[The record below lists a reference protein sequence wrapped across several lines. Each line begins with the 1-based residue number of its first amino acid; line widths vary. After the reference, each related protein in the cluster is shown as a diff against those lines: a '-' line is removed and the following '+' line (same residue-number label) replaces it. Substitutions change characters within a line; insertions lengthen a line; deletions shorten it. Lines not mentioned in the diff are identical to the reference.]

1 MHPAGSAGSRCPPP
15 PQGSGPR
22 LSPLSGRPGSRVIVS
37 GIQPHGGGE
46 GGAPVALAT
55 GIRVWWN
62 LDAAAWWTALR
73 PPPRPS
79 RPGSPVVQVAASR
92 VAGCRYRAGLTV
104 PAGSVPGR
112 YRIVVLY
119 ESRTSTASLPPRWFT
134 VPGRPAGQVA
144 LVTDAGLR
152 IRYPAAWY
160 GQVVAGQD
168 ALISST
174 PIHAPAL
181 ALRETPAAGVLV
193 SVFDI
198 PPAQMSA
205 LRGPLPPGR
214 CGWRTSRRAT
224 KASAPPIASPSP
236 PAATTSSSSS
246 PSATPSGG
254 RRSGRRWRCC
264 AASRPMWPL
273 RGRGSGVTAAGERW
287 SVGGWPLGRPTGGQ
301 ARGSSRWPLGRRPDG
316 HSSGAVATWPFGRRP
331 LAHPATPPT
340 SPHPRHTLSPTR
352 HTLPATIVR

>member
-1 MHPAGSAGSRCPPP
+1 M
-15 PQGSGPR
+15 
-22 LSPLSGRPGSRVIVS
+22 IVS
-37 GIQPHGGGE
+37 GVQPHGGGE

-92 VAGCRYRAGLTV
+92 VAGCRYRAGFTV

-134 VPGRPAGQVA
+134 VLGGPARQVA
-144 LVTDAGLR
+144 LVTDSGLR

-198 PPAQMSA
+198 PPARMSA
-205 LRGPLPPGR
+205 LRGPTPVRPLRLAHFAPSYEGIGAAYR
-214 CGWRTSRRAT
+214 IAFTTRGHHVIVFVSLGDAVRRAT
-224 KASAPPIASPSP
+224 KHAALEVLRGISADV
-236 PAATTSSSSS
+236 
-246 PSATPSGG
+246 
-254 RRSGRRWRCC
+254 
-264 AASRPMWPL
+264 AASRAWI
-273 RGRGSGVTAAGERW
+273 RGH
-287 SVGGWPLGRPTGGQ
+287 GGG
-301 ARGSSRWPLGRRPDG
+301 
-316 HSSGAVATWPFGRRP
+316 
-331 LAHPATPPT
+331 
-340 SPHPRHTLSPTR
+340 
-352 HTLPATIVR
+352 